1 MHALLVYEKG
11 RNMTTTAT
19 TIDDAVVYAL
29 WDWAIHQRA
38 RSREYLEWLQSQHGG
53 PRFAAGGCDALVAYC
68 DDAYLVH
75 LEWELS
81 FDDAVVDCLE
91 AMIAALPVSCA
102 SVVDA
107 ADEAQLLLR
116 ESQSQQ
122 TDSATLAHAV
132 VLARATVLD
141 ILAAHCRSNV
151 TGGTQ

>member
-1 MHALLVYEKG
+1 
-11 RNMTTTAT
+11 MTM
-19 TIDDAVVYAL
+19 IDDAVVYSL
-29 WDWAIHQRA
+29 FDWAIQQRA
-38 RSREYLEWLQSQHGG
+38 RSREYFEWLHAQHGG
-53 PRFAAGGCDALVAYC
+53 PRFAAADRDALVAYC

-91 AMIAALPVSCA
+91 AMIAALPVPCA
-102 SVVDA
+102 SVVEA

-122 TDSATLAHAV
+122 TDTATLAHAV

-141 ILAAHCRSNV
+141 ILAAHCRSTQ
-151 TGGTQ
+151 TGGTR